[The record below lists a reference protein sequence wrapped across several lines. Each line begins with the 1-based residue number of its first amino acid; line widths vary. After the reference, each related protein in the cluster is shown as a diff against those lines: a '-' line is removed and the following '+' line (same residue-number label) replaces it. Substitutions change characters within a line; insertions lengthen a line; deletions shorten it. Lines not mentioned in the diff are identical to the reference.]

1 MKRLKTILRCN
12 GLFYLLCIITILLTL
27 IRIEID
33 IPSSYDLDT
42 KKVVGEVLEYD
53 IDGDYLKLTIDA
65 KEKLIGRYYFKTKA
79 EKELFIKSV
88 DVYDTL
94 RLDGELEEAE
104 GSKDIYSFDYKR
116 YLKSKNINY
125 IIKIDKI
132 TLISK
137 EKSFFKDIKCFLL
150 KRNSN
155 PYIKAFIFGNNKL
168 ILTDVMSSY
177 QEIGISHLFAI
188 SGMHVGLLTLVISKL
203 LMKLNIKEKSIFIII
218 SLFLFFYLF
227 ITGVSPSILRAIF
240 FYLFFSINKIY
251 NLNIK
256 GVNIFMLIFSISLL
270 VNPYYIHE
278 VSFLYSYT
286 ISFSLLLVGNKINN
300 GSYFKRLF
308 LTSLI
313 SFIVSIP
320 ITIYFFNQIN
330 ILSVFYNMLFVPLI
344 SMVVFPLSI
353 ITYII
358 PFFEPI
364 FNIFISLMEF
374 LALKFNSISFSKL
387 IFPSLPRYYYI
398 LYIIGVI
405 IFISYFYN
413 KKIISVLPIF
423 LLALFNYLYPVFF
436 NQNYLMFLDV
446 GQGDSILIHSKN
458 QTMLV
463 DTGGV
468 MNYSREKWQ
477 ERKNKKSLTNY
488 VTIPVLK
495 KLGIRKIDYLV
506 LTHGDFDHM
515 GETLKLIKQYRVE
528 DIYLNQ
534 GNFNLLEKKV
544 IKKYRHVYQI
554 REKEEIVLGN
564 INIVQINKEFSDEND
579 SSSIL
584 LMYYKNKKILLAG
597 DASKKSEEYIL
608 NKYNIGKIDVLK
620 IGHHGSKTSTSDEL
634 LKELRPSL
642 AIISCGKNN
651 RFNHPHKETIDKLKK
666 YRIKYLRTDIS
677 GTIRIDL

>member
-1 MKRLKTILRCN
+1 MKRLKTILHCN
-12 GLFYLLCIITILLTL
+12 GIFYLLCIITILLTL

-33 IPSSYDLDT
+33 IPNSYDLGT

-65 KEKLIGRYYFKTKA
+65 NEKLIGRYYFKTKA

-94 RLDGELEEAE
+94 RLNGELEEAE
-104 GSKDIYSFDYKR
+104 GSKDIYSFDYKQ

-137 EKSFFKDIKCFLL
+137 EKSFFKGIKCFLL

-155 PYIKAFIFGNNKL
+155 PYIKAFIFGNNKS
-168 ILTDVMSSY
+168 IITDVMSSY

-203 LMKLNIKEKSIFIII
+203 LMKLNIKEKYIFIII

-240 FYLFFSINKIY
+240 FYLFFSLNKIY

-308 LTSLI
+308 LTSFI
-313 SFIVSIP
+313 SFIVSFP

-330 ILSVFYNMLFVPLI
+330 ILSVFYNMLFVPFI
-344 SMVVFPLSI
+344 SMIVFPLSI

-364 FNIFISLMEF
+364 FNVFISLMEF

-405 IFISYFYN
+405 IFIYFYN
-413 KKIISVLPIF
+413 KKIISVLSIL

-446 GQGDSILIHSKN
+446 GQGDSILIHSKDK
-458 QTMLV
+458 TMLV

-515 GETLKLIKQYRVE
+515 GEALKLIKQYRVE

-584 LMYYKNKKILLAG
+584 LMYYKNKKILLTG

-634 LKELRPSL
+634 LEELRPSL

-651 RFNHPHKETIDKLKK
+651 RFNHPHKETIDKLKE

>member
-1 MKRLKTILRCN
+1 M
-12 GLFYLLCIITILLTL
+12 LCIITVVLNL

-33 IPSSYDLDT
+33 IPNSYDLDT

-65 KEKLIGRYYFKTKA
+65 NEKLIGRYYFKTKA

-104 GSKDIYSFDYKR
+104 GSKDIYSFDYKQ

-137 EKSFFKDIKCFLL
+137 EKSFFKGIKCFLL

-155 PYIKAFIFGNNKL
+155 PYIKAFIFGNNKS
-168 ILTDVMSSY
+168 IITDVMSSY

-188 SGMHVGLLTLVISKL
+188 SGMHIGLLTLVISKL
-203 LMKLNIKEKSIFIII
+203 LMKLNIKEKYIFIII

-240 FYLFFSINKIY
+240 FYLFFSLNKIY

-308 LTSLI
+308 LTSFI
-313 SFIVSIP
+313 SFIVSFP

-330 ILSVFYNMLFVPLI
+330 ILSVFYNMLFVPFI
-344 SMVVFPLSI
+344 SMIVFPLSI

-364 FNIFISLMEF
+364 FNVFISLMEF

-387 IFPSLPRYYYI
+387 IFPSLPRYYYV

-413 KKIISVLPIF
+413 KKIISVLPIL
-423 LLALFNYLYPVFF
+423 LLALFNYLYSVFF
-436 NQNYLMFLDV
+436 SQNYLMFLDV
-446 GQGDSILIHSKN
+446 GQGDSILIHSKDK
-458 QTMLV
+458 TMVV

-515 GETLKLIKQYRVE
+515 GEALKLIKQYRVE

-651 RFNHPHKETIDKLKK
+651 RFNHPHQETIDKLKK
-666 YRIKYLRTDIS
+666 YKIKYLRTDIS

>member
-1 MKRLKTILRCN
+1 MKRLKTILHCN

-33 IPSSYDLDT
+33 IPNSYDLGT

-65 KEKLIGRYYFKTKA
+65 NEKLIGRYYFKTKA

-94 RLDGELEEAE
+94 RLNGELEEAE
-104 GSKDIYSFDYKR
+104 GSKDIYSFDYKQ

-137 EKSFFKDIKCFLL
+137 EKSFFKGIKCFLL

-155 PYIKAFIFGNNKL
+155 PYIKAFIFGNNKS
-168 ILTDVMSSY
+168 IITDVMSSY

-203 LMKLNIKEKSIFIII
+203 LMKLNIKEKYIFIII

-251 NLNIK
+251 NFNIK

-286 ISFSLLLVGNKINN
+286 ISFSILLVGNKINN

-313 SFIVSIP
+313 SFIVSFP

-330 ILSVFYNMLFVPLI
+330 ILSVFYNMLFVPFI
-344 SMVVFPLSI
+344 SMIVFPLSI

-364 FNIFISLMEF
+364 FNVFISLMEF

-387 IFPSLPRYYYI
+387 IFPSLSRYYYI

-405 IFISYFYN
+405 IFIYFYN
-413 KKIISVLPIF
+413 KKIISVLPIL

-446 GQGDSILIHSKN
+446 GQGDSILIHSKDK
-458 QTMLV
+458 TMLV

-515 GETLKLIKQYRVE
+515 GEALKLIKQYSVE

-534 GNFNLLEKKV
+534 GNFNSLEKNV

-554 REKEEIVLGN
+554 REKEKIVLGN

-584 LMYYKNKKILLAG
+584 LMCYKNKKILLTG

-620 IGHHGSKTSTSDEL
+620 IGHHGSITSTSDEL

-651 RFNHPHKETIDKLKK
+651 RFNHPHKETIDKLKE

>member
-1 MKRLKTILRCN
+1 M
-12 GLFYLLCIITILLTL
+12 LCIITILLTL

-33 IPSSYDLDT
+33 IPGSYDLGT

-65 KEKLIGRYYFKTKA
+65 NEKLIGRYYFKTKA

-94 RLDGELEEAE
+94 RLNGELEEAE
-104 GSKDIYSFDYKR
+104 GSKDIYSFDYKQ

-137 EKSFFKDIKCFLL
+137 EKSFFKGIKCFLL

-155 PYIKAFIFGNNKL
+155 PYIKAFIFGNNKS
-168 ILTDVMSSY
+168 IITDVMSSY

-188 SGMHVGLLTLVISKL
+188 SGMHIGLLTLVISKL
-203 LMKLNIKEKSIFIII
+203 LMKLNIKEKYIFIII

-251 NLNIK
+251 NFNIK
-256 GVNIFMLIFSISLL
+256 GVNIFLLIFSISLL

-286 ISFSLLLVGNKINN
+286 ISFSILLVGNKINN

-313 SFIVSIP
+313 SFIVSFP

-330 ILSVFYNMLFVPLI
+330 ILSVFYNMLFVPFI
-344 SMVVFPLSI
+344 SMIVFPLSI

-364 FNIFISLMEF
+364 FNVFISLMEF

-398 LYIIGVI
+398 LYIVGVV
-405 IFISYFYN
+405 IFIYFYN
-413 KKIISVLPIF
+413 KKIISVLPIL

-446 GQGDSILIHSKN
+446 GQGDSILIHSKDK
-458 QTMLV
+458 TMLV

-468 MNYSREKWQ
+468 INYSREKWQ

-515 GETLKLIKQYRVE
+515 GEALKLIKQYSVE

-534 GNFNLLEKKV
+534 GNFNSLEKNV

-554 REKEEIVLGN
+554 REKEKIVLGN

-584 LMYYKNKKILLAG
+584 LMYYKNKKILLTG

-620 IGHHGSKTSTSDEL
+620 IGHHGSMTSTSDEL

-651 RFNHPHKETIDKLKK
+651 RFNHPHKEIIDKLKE

-677 GTIRIDL
+677 GTIRIDLD

>member
-1 MKRLKTILRCN
+1 M
-12 GLFYLLCIITILLTL
+12 LCIITILLTL

-33 IPSSYDLDT
+33 IPRSYDLGT

-53 IDGDYLKLTIDA
+53 IDGDYLRLTIDVN
-65 KEKLIGRYYFKTKA
+65 EKLIGRYYFKTKA

-94 RLDGELEEAE
+94 RLNGELEETE
-104 GSKDIYSFDYKR
+104 GSKDIYSFDYKQ

-137 EKSFFKDIKCFLL
+137 EKSFFKGIKCFLL

-155 PYIKAFIFGNNKL
+155 PYIKAFIFGNNKS
-168 ILTDVMSSY
+168 IITDVMSSY

-188 SGMHVGLLTLVISKL
+188 SGMHIGLLTLVISKL
-203 LMKLNIKEKSIFIII
+203 LMKLNIKEKYIFIII

-240 FYLFFSINKIY
+240 FYLFFSLNKIY

-308 LTSLI
+308 LTSFI
-313 SFIVSIP
+313 SFIVSFP

-330 ILSVFYNMLFVPLI
+330 ILSVFYNMLFVPFI
-344 SMVVFPLSI
+344 SMIVFPLSI

-358 PFFEPI
+358 LFFEPI
-364 FNIFISLMEF
+364 FNVFISLMEF

-398 LYIIGVI
+398 LYIVGVV
-405 IFISYFYN
+405 IFIYFYN
-413 KKIISVLPIF
+413 KKIISVLPIL

-446 GQGDSILIHSKN
+446 GQGDSILIHSKDK
-458 QTMLV
+458 TMLV

-468 MNYSREKWQ
+468 INYSREKWQ
-477 ERKNKKSLTNY
+477 ERKNEKSLTNY

-515 GETLKLIKQYRVE
+515 GEALKLIKQYRVE

-584 LMYYKNKKILLAG
+584 LMYYKNKKILLTG

-634 LKELRPSL
+634 LEELRPSL

-651 RFNHPHKETIDKLKK
+651 RFNHPHKETIDKLKE

>member
-1 MKRLKTILRCN
+1 M
-12 GLFYLLCIITILLTL
+12 LCIITILLTL

-65 KEKLIGRYYFKTKA
+65 NEKLIGRYYFKTKA

-94 RLDGELEEAE
+94 RLNGELEEAE
-104 GSKDIYSFDYKR
+104 GSKDIYSFDYKQ

-137 EKSFFKDIKCFLL
+137 EKSFFKGIKCFLL

-155 PYIKAFIFGNNKL
+155 PYIKAFIFGNNKSV
-168 ILTDVMSSY
+168 LTDVMSSY

-203 LMKLNIKEKSIFIII
+203 LMKLNIKEKYIFIII

-240 FYLFFSINKIY
+240 FYLFFSLNKIY
-251 NLNIK
+251 NFNIK
-256 GVNIFMLIFSISLL
+256 GINIFMLIFSIFLL

-286 ISFSLLLVGNKINN
+286 ISFSILLVGNKISN
-300 GSYFKRLF
+300 GLYFKRLF

-313 SFIVSIP
+313 SFIVSFP

-330 ILSVFYNMLFVPLI
+330 ILSVFYNMLFVPFI
-344 SMVVFPLSI
+344 SMIVFPLSI

-364 FNIFISLMEF
+364 FNVFISLMEF

-398 LYIIGVI
+398 LYIVGVV
-405 IFISYFYN
+405 IFIYFYN
-413 KKIISVLPIF
+413 KKIISVLPIL

-458 QTMLV
+458 KTMLV

-515 GETLKLIKQYRVE
+515 GEALKLIKQYRVE

-564 INIVQINKEFSDEND
+564 INIVQINKKFSDEND

-584 LMYYKNKKILLAG
+584 LMYYKNKKILLTG

-651 RFNHPHKETIDKLKK
+651 RFNHPHKETIDKLKE

-677 GTIRIDL
+677 GTIRIDLD

>member
-1 MKRLKTILRCN
+1 MKRLKTILHCN
-12 GLFYLLCIITILLTL
+12 GLFYLLCIITVVLTL

-33 IPSSYDLDT
+33 IPNSYDLDT

-65 KEKLIGRYYFKTKA
+65 NEKLIGRYYFKTKA

-104 GSKDIYSFDYKR
+104 GSKDIYSFDYKQ

-137 EKSFFKDIKCFLL
+137 EKSFFKGIKCFLL

-155 PYIKAFIFGNNKL
+155 PYIKAFIFGNNKS
-168 ILTDVMSSY
+168 IITDVMSSY

-203 LMKLNIKEKSIFIII
+203 LMKLNIKEKYIFIII

-251 NLNIK
+251 NFNIK
-256 GVNIFMLIFSISLL
+256 GVNIFLLIFSISLL

-286 ISFSLLLVGNKINN
+286 ISFSILLVGNKISN

-313 SFIVSIP
+313 SFIVSFP

-330 ILSVFYNMLFVPLI
+330 ILSVFYNILFVPFI
-344 SMVVFPLSI
+344 SMIVFPLSI

-387 IFPSLPRYYYI
+387 IFPSLSRYYYI

-405 IFISYFYN
+405 IFIYFYN
-413 KKIISVLPIF
+413 KKIISVLPII

-446 GQGDSILIHSKN
+446 GQGDSILIHSKDK
-458 QTMLV
+458 TMLV

-515 GETLKLIKQYRVE
+515 GEALKLIKQYRVE

-651 RFNHPHKETIDKLKK
+651 RFNHPHQETIDKLKK
-666 YRIKYLRTDIS
+666 YKIKYLRTDIS

>member
-1 MKRLKTILRCN
+1 M
-12 GLFYLLCIITILLTL
+12 LCIITVVLTL

-33 IPSSYDLDT
+33 IPRSYDLDT

-65 KEKLIGRYYFKTKA
+65 NDKLIGRYYFKTKI

-104 GSKDIYSFDYKR
+104 SSKDIYSFDYKQ

-256 GVNIFMLIFSISLL
+256 EVNIFMLIFSISLL
-270 VNPYYIHE
+270 VNPYCIHE

-300 GSYFKRLF
+300 GSYFKKLF

-374 LALKFNSISFSKL
+374 LVLKFNSISFSKL

-477 ERKNKKSLTNY
+477 ERKNKKSLTDY

-515 GETLKLIKQYRVE
+515 GETSKLIKQYSVE

-534 GNFNLLEKKV
+534 GNFNSLEKNV

-554 REKEEIVLGN
+554 GEKEKIVLGN
-564 INIVQINKEFSDEND
+564 ISMIQINKEFSDEND

-642 AIISCGKNN
+642 AIISCGKDN
-651 RFNHPHKETIDKLKK
+651 RFNHPHKETIDKLKE

>member
-1 MKRLKTILRCN
+1 MKRLKTILHCN
-12 GLFYLLCIITILLTL
+12 GLFYLLCIITVVLTL

-33 IPSSYDLDT
+33 IPNSYDLGT

-65 KEKLIGRYYFKTKA
+65 NEKLIGRYYFKTKA

-94 RLDGELEEAE
+94 RLNGELEEAE
-104 GSKDIYSFDYKR
+104 GSKDIYSFDYKQ
-116 YLKSKNINY
+116 YLKSKNVNY

-137 EKSFFKDIKCFLL
+137 EKSFFKGIKCFLL

-155 PYIKAFIFGNNKL
+155 PYIKAFIFGNNKS
-168 ILTDVMSSY
+168 IITDVMSSY

-203 LMKLNIKEKSIFIII
+203 LMKLNIKEKYIFIII

-286 ISFSLLLVGNKINN
+286 ISFSILLVGNKISN

-313 SFIVSIP
+313 SFIVSFP

-330 ILSVFYNMLFVPLI
+330 ILSVFYNMLFVPFI
-344 SMVVFPLSI
+344 SMIVFPLSI

-364 FNIFISLMEF
+364 FNVFISLMEF

-405 IFISYFYN
+405 IFIYFYN
-413 KKIISVLPIF
+413 KKIISVLPIL

-446 GQGDSILIHSKN
+446 GQGDSILIHSKDK
-458 QTMLV
+458 TMLV

-468 MNYSREKWQ
+468 INYSREKWQ
-477 ERKNKKSLTNY
+477 ERKNEKSLTNY

-515 GETLKLIKQYRVE
+515 GEALKLIKQYRVE

-584 LMYYKNKKILLAG
+584 LMYYKNKKILLTG

-634 LKELRPSL
+634 LEELRPSL

-651 RFNHPHKETIDKLKK
+651 RFNHPHKETIDKLKE

>member
-1 MKRLKTILRCN
+1 MKRLKTILHCN
-12 GLFYLLCIITILLTL
+12 GIFYLLCIITILLTL

-33 IPSSYDLDT
+33 IPNSYDLGT

-65 KEKLIGRYYFKTKA
+65 NEKLIGRYYFKTKA

-94 RLDGELEEAE
+94 RLNGELEEAE
-104 GSKDIYSFDYKR
+104 GSKDIYSFDYKQ

-137 EKSFFKDIKCFLL
+137 EKSFFKGIKCFLL

-155 PYIKAFIFGNNKL
+155 PYIKAFIFGNNKS
-168 ILTDVMSSY
+168 IITDVMSSY

-188 SGMHVGLLTLVISKL
+188 SGMHIGLLTLVISKL
-203 LMKLNIKEKSIFIII
+203 LMKLNIKEKYIFIII

-251 NLNIK
+251 NFNIK
-256 GVNIFMLIFSISLL
+256 GVNIFLLIFSISLL

-286 ISFSLLLVGNKINN
+286 ISFSILLVGNKISNS
-300 GSYFKRLF
+300 SYFKRLF

-313 SFIVSIP
+313 SFIVSFP

-330 ILSVFYNMLFVPLI
+330 ILSVFYNMLFVPFI
-344 SMVVFPLSI
+344 SMIVFPLSI

-364 FNIFISLMEF
+364 FNVFISLMEF

-387 IFPSLPRYYYI
+387 IFPSLSRYYYI

-405 IFISYFYN
+405 IFIYFYN
-413 KKIISVLPIF
+413 KKIISVLPII

-446 GQGDSILIHSKN
+446 GQGDSILIHSKDK
-458 QTMLV
+458 TMLV

-515 GETLKLIKQYRVE
+515 GEALKLIKQYRVE

-534 GNFNLLEKKV
+534 GNFNLLEKNV

-554 REKEEIVLGN
+554 REKEKIVLGN

-584 LMYYKNKKILLAG
+584 LMCYKNKKILLTG

-620 IGHHGSKTSTSDEL
+620 IGHHGSITSTSDEL

-651 RFNHPHKETIDKLKK
+651 RFNHPHKETIDKLKE

>member
-1 MKRLKTILRCN
+1 M
-12 GLFYLLCIITILLTL
+12 LCIITILLTL

-33 IPSSYDLDT
+33 IPNSYDLGT

-65 KEKLIGRYYFKTKA
+65 NEKLIGRYYFKTKA

-94 RLDGELEEAE
+94 RLNGELEEAE
-104 GSKDIYSFDYKR
+104 GSKDIYSFDYKQ

-137 EKSFFKDIKCFLL
+137 EKSFFKGIKCFLL

-155 PYIKAFIFGNNKL
+155 PYIKAFIFGNNKS
-168 ILTDVMSSY
+168 IITDVMSSY

-188 SGMHVGLLTLVISKL
+188 SGMHIGLLTLVISKL
-203 LMKLNIKEKSIFIII
+203 LMKLNIKEKYIFIII

-251 NLNIK
+251 NFNIK
-256 GVNIFMLIFSISLL
+256 GVNIFLLIFSISLL

-286 ISFSLLLVGNKINN
+286 ISFSILLVGNKISNS
-300 GSYFKRLF
+300 SYFKRLF

-313 SFIVSIP
+313 SFIVSFP

-330 ILSVFYNMLFVPLI
+330 ILSVFYNMLFVPFI
-344 SMVVFPLSI
+344 SMIVFPLSI

-364 FNIFISLMEF
+364 FNVFISLMEF

-387 IFPSLPRYYYI
+387 IFPSLSRYYYI

-405 IFISYFYN
+405 IFIYFYN
-413 KKIISVLPIF
+413 KKIISVLPII

-446 GQGDSILIHSKN
+446 GQGDSILIHSKDK
-458 QTMLV
+458 TMLV

-515 GETLKLIKQYRVE
+515 GEALKLIKQYRVE

-534 GNFNLLEKKV
+534 GNFNLLEKNV

-554 REKEEIVLGN
+554 REKEKIVLGN

-584 LMYYKNKKILLAG
+584 LMCYKNKKILLTG

-620 IGHHGSKTSTSDEL
+620 IGHHGSITSTSDEL

-651 RFNHPHKETIDKLKK
+651 RFNHPHKETIDKLKE

>member
-1 MKRLKTILRCN
+1 M
-12 GLFYLLCIITILLTL
+12 LCIITILLTL

-33 IPSSYDLDT
+33 IPRSYDLGT

-65 KEKLIGRYYFKTKA
+65 NEKLIGRYYFKTKA

-94 RLDGELEEAE
+94 RLNGELEEAE
-104 GSKDIYSFDYKR
+104 GSKDIYSFDYKQ

-137 EKSFFKDIKCFLL
+137 EKSFFKGIKCFLL

-155 PYIKAFIFGNNKL
+155 PYIKAFIFGNNKS
-168 ILTDVMSSY
+168 IITDVMSSY

-188 SGMHVGLLTLVISKL
+188 SGMHIGLLTLVISKL
-203 LMKLNIKEKSIFIII
+203 LMKLNIKEKYIFIII

-240 FYLFFSINKIY
+240 FYLFFSLNKIY
-251 NLNIK
+251 NFNIK
-256 GVNIFMLIFSISLL
+256 GVNIFLLIFSISLL

-286 ISFSLLLVGNKINN
+286 ISFSILLVGNKISN

-313 SFIVSIP
+313 SFIVSFP
-320 ITIYFFNQIN
+320 ITIYFFNKIN
-330 ILSVFYNMLFVPLI
+330 ILSVFYNMLFVPFI
-344 SMVVFPLSI
+344 SIIVFPLSI

-364 FNIFISLMEF
+364 FNVFISLMEF

-398 LYIIGVI
+398 LYIVGVV
-405 IFISYFYN
+405 IFIYFYN
-413 KKIISVLPIF
+413 KKIISVLPIL

-446 GQGDSILIHSKN
+446 GQGDSILIHSKDK
-458 QTMLV
+458 TMLV

-468 MNYSREKWQ
+468 INYSREKWQ
-477 ERKNKKSLTNY
+477 ERKNRKSLTNY

-515 GETLKLIKQYRVE
+515 GEALKLIKQYRVE

-534 GNFNLLEKKV
+534 GNFNSLEKNV

-564 INIVQINKEFSDEND
+564 INIVQINKKFSDEND

-584 LMYYKNKKILLAG
+584 LMYYKNKKILLTG

-620 IGHHGSKTSTSDEL
+620 IGHHGSMTSTSDEL

-651 RFNHPHKETIDKLKK
+651 RFNHPHKETIDKLKE

-677 GTIRIDL
+677 GTIRIDLD